1 MPGTLVCAHLVRYPV
16 VLGIENGFV
25 QDDFVMSE
33 IWLRNVG
40 KRWRTIGC
48 AIVVLLAV
56 SSLTVSVATRY
67 CSPASSNSYSV
78 KTLHKHSSP
87 ERSRQRLTKSST
99 NWITPVVRTA
109 VLEAPTS
116 YPRIAPAGPPIPS
129 VLLEKS
135 LYNRP
140 PPSC

>member
-1 MPGTLVCAHLVRYPV
+1 MFQLTNLVK
-16 VLGIENGFV
+16 
-25 QDDFVMSE
+25 
-33 IWLRNVG
+33 LR
-40 KRWRTIGC
+40 RRIGS
-48 AIVVLLAV
+48 ALVVLLAV

-67 CSPASSNSYSV
+67 CSPPSSAAYSV
-78 KTLHKHSSP
+78 NTLHRHSSP

-99 NWITPVVRTA
+99 NWITPAVRTA